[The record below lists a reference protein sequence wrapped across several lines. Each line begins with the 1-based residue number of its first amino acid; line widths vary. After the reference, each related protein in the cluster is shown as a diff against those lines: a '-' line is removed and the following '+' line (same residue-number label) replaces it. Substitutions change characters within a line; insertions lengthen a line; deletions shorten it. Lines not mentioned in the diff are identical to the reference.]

1 MPVSR
6 AVYVVVAFTTFLFWT
21 VMFTELFRTT
31 KSVWPCVILHT
42 VEDSLI
48 NLLVI
53 SGYISIAAGKEIL
66 VSPINGII
74 ASILYLAAGLGI
86 RAYRKKAYGMQ
97 SDHILIS

>member
-1 MPVSR
+1 M
-6 AVYVVVAFTTFLFWT
+6 YVVAFTTFLSWT
-21 VMFTELFRTT
+21 VMFTELFRVT
-31 KSVWPCVILHT
+31 KSVWPGVILHT

-74 ASILYLAAGLGI
+74 ASILYLAVGLGI
-86 RAYRKKAYGMQ
+86 RAKRNMGF
-97 SDHILIS
+97 LN